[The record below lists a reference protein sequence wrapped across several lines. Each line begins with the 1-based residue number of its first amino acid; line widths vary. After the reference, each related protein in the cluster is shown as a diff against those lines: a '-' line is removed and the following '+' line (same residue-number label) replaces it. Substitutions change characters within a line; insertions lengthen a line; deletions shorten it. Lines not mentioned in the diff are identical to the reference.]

1 MSGIEFNIHSN
12 EDNFEYHLSNNESV
26 ILEIKNVNGELKVCT
41 KNDDTSHLNLMDET
55 YDYLDLYEPDYMP
68 ERHKSSISDILKSR
82 REKTS
87 FVDKAEKK
95 DGEVSMDREDIID
108 KYINKHSS

>member
-1 MSGIEFNIHSN
+1 MDGVGFNIHSN
-12 EDNFEYHLSNNESV
+12 EDDFEYHLSNNESM
-26 ILEIKNVNGELKVCT
+26 ILEIKNVDGELKVNT
-41 KNDDTSHLNLMDET
+41 KNDYTNHLNFEDET

-82 REKTS
+82 KEKTS
-87 FVDKAEKK
+87 LVEKTENNN
-95 DGEVSMDREDIID
+95 DEISMNRDDIID